1 MKPLVSVVVITYNS
15 ERYILEGLKSI
26 EGQTYDNIELIIS
39 DDCSTDNTVEICKEW
54 INNNCNKIKRI
65 QLIEAAQNTGV
76 AGNLNRGIMASKG
89 DWIKTLSGDDQF
101 LPNTIKD
108 YVEYINNV
116 RCDIV
121 FGRSLIVGDEESITE
136 YYDKLYNH
144 YIYPK
149 LKRGIN
155 QKRENLKSLLIT
167 SPGLF
172 YSRKLYDKIGGYDE
186 RYQFCEEDPF
196 LFKVYSHGYN
206 IEFLDKI
213 VYKYLVRP
221 DSLGSIKHTNRLSR
235 YQKDSIKFFFDIRR
249 RALCREKF
257 GILYAFDQTIL
268 YNMLLAADRGDKCI
282 YSLYRILRLLS
293 PIYMYS
299 KIKSI

>member
-15 ERYILEGLKSI
+15 AKYILEGLKSI
-26 EGQTYDNIELIIS
+26 ESQTYDNIEVIIS
-39 DDCSTDNTVEICKEW
+39 DDCSTDNSVEICKEW
-54 INNNCNKIKRI
+54 INNNKNKFKRVE
-65 QLIEAAQNTGV
+65 LIEAIKNTGV
-76 AGNLNRGIMASKG
+76 AGNLNRGIIASRG
-89 DWIKTLSGDDQF
+89 EWIKTLSGDDQF

-108 YVEYINNV
+108 YVEYVSNV

-121 FGRSLIVGDEESITE
+121 FGRSLIVGDEESTTE

-149 LKRGIN
+149 LRRGIN

-196 LFKVYSHGYN
+196 LFKVYSYGYN

-213 VYKYLVRP
+213 IYKYLVRS
-221 DSLGSIKHTNRLSR
+221 DSLGSINHTNRLSR
-235 YQKDSIKFFFDIRR
+235 YQKDSIKFFFDFRR

-257 GILYAFDQTIL
+257 GILYAFDQT
-268 YNMLLAADRGDKCI
+268 LLE
-282 YSLYRILRLLS
+282 YL
-293 PIYMYS
+293 
-299 KIKSI
+299 